1 MIHRVVLGSIERFI
15 GIITEHYAGAF
26 PVWLAPVQVRVLTIT
41 DRANEAAEKVAAA
54 LDAAGLRVEKD
65 LRNEKIG
72 KKIAE
77 GRSQKIPYLLIL
89 GDKEAES
96 GTVAVRSRGGDEG
109 VMGSRRLHRARER
122 GSPHKEKLK
131 FDIINNCTPPNYEK
145 RFGGVFMTKYG
156 IKRACI
162 AIAVLF
168 AVNIAVITLA
178 QRADAASY
186 KRGSTG
192 SVVSEIQQKLKDWGY
207 YSAEVDGVYG
217 SRTEAAVLLFQQKNG
232 LAADGKAGAETLAA
246 LGISSAGL
254 IEQNTSGDVAL
265 LARLISAE
273 ARGESY
279 EGQVAV
285 GAVVMN
291 RIAHP
296 SFPNTLSGV
305 IYQRGAFS
313 CLDDGQFDEPVA
325 QSAYAAARDAMNGY
339 DPTGGAIYYFN
350 PVTATS
356 KWIWSRPLIV
366 QIGKHRF
373 CA

>member
-1 MIHRVVLGSIERFI
+1 
-15 GIITEHYAGAF
+15 
-26 PVWLAPVQVRVLTIT
+26 
-41 DRANEAAEKVAAA
+41 
-54 LDAAGLRVEKD
+54 
-65 LRNEKIG
+65 
-72 KKIAE
+72 
-77 GRSQKIPYLLIL
+77 
-89 GDKEAES
+89 
-96 GTVAVRSRGGDEG
+96 
-109 VMGSRRLHRARER
+109 
-122 GSPHKEKLK
+122 
-131 FDIINNCTPPNYEK
+131 
-145 RFGGVFMTKYG
+145 MTKYG

-178 QRADAASY
+178 QNANAASY

-207 YSAEVDGVYG
+207 YSADVDGIYG

-232 LAADGKAGAETLAA
+232 LAADGKAGTETLAA

-356 KWIWSRPLIV
+356 KWIWSRQLIV

>member
-1 MIHRVVLGSIERFI
+1 
-15 GIITEHYAGAF
+15 
-26 PVWLAPVQVRVLTIT
+26 
-41 DRANEAAEKVAAA
+41 
-54 LDAAGLRVEKD
+54 
-65 LRNEKIG
+65 
-72 KKIAE
+72 
-77 GRSQKIPYLLIL
+77 
-89 GDKEAES
+89 
-96 GTVAVRSRGGDEG
+96 
-109 VMGSRRLHRARER
+109 
-122 GSPHKEKLK
+122 
-131 FDIINNCTPPNYEK
+131 
-145 RFGGVFMTKYG
+145 MTKYG

-207 YSAEVDGVYG
+207 YSADVDGVYG

-285 GAVVMN
+285 GAVVLN
-291 RIAHP
+291 RVSHA
-296 SFPNTLSGV
+296 SFPNSISGV
-305 IYQRGAFS
+305 IYQPGAFS

-325 QSAYAAARDAMNGY
+325 ESAYRAAQDALNGW
-339 DPTGGAIYYFN
+339 DPSSGAIYYFN
-350 PVTATS
+350 PNTATS
-356 KWIWSRPLIV
+356 AWIWSRPAIV
-366 QIGKHRF
+366 TIGKHMF
-373 CA
+373 CS